1 MRRREFITLLGGATV
16 AWPLGAHAQ
25 QGGKLATV
33 GLLGSSTAAAQNQ
46 WTAAFLGRVRELG
59 WSEGRNLAIEYR
71 WAEGHTERLPKL
83 ANELVRLKVDVIVTH
98 NTPPPLAAKRA
109 TSWIPLP
116 VGGPL
121 EIRQPLS

>member
-46 WTAAFLGRVRELG
+46 WTAAFLGRMRELG

-71 WAEGHTERLPKL
+71 STPRSPQSGRHLGFRCRSADLWKL
-83 ANELVRLKVDVIVTH
+83 GSLF
-98 NTPPPLAAKRA
+98 PLALQQDDDNRYSRRWLSGRA
-109 TSWIPLP
+109 
-116 VGGPL
+116 
-121 EIRQPLS
+121 RR